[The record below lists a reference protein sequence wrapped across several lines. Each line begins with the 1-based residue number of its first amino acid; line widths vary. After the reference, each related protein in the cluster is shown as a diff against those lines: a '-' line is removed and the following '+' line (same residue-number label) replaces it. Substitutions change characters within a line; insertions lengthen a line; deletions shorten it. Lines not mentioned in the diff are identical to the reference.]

1 VAHFNA
7 SLHGLDLEELPFRLN
22 QLLPKEI
29 AIHMIQRVK
38 PEAHARFDA
47 LSRTYEYHIA
57 SIKTPFSEDL
67 VYTLYQPLDLELM
80 NEAASLLL
88 AYTDFECFS
97 KSHTDVKTFLCTL
110 SQAQWHKTEKGYV
123 FTISANRFLRNMVR
137 AIVGTLLEIG
147 LHKKKCDDLHTII
160 KSKNRSLAGYS
171 VPAQGLF
178 LTHIEYPK
186 TLYIWGMA
194 KISGSI
200 FDVKLFSKL
209 MHFVKPFKSTYYFV
223 LITAILLSLFSTVTP
238 YLLKV
243 TVDDYIRPKD
253 YPGMVMFVGLML
265 IALLLEVLFQ
275 FLFVFYA
282 NWLGQKVIKN
292 LRVDK
297 KKKAKKKKK

>member
-1 VAHFNA
+1 MNQARFFVEFSYHGAPFHGWQRQPNAHTVQEVMESAFELLLKTPCPLTAAGRTDTGVHARCMVAHFNA

-29 AIHMIQRVK
+29 AIHTIQRVK

-110 SQAQWHKTEKGYV
+110 SQAYWHKTEKGYV

-186 TLYIWGMA
+186 TLYI
-194 KISGSI
+194 
-200 FDVKLFSKL
+200 
-209 MHFVKPFKSTYYFV
+209 
-223 LITAILLSLFSTVTP
+223 
-238 YLLKV
+238 
-243 TVDDYIRPKD
+243 
-253 YPGMVMFVGLML
+253 
-265 IALLLEVLFQ
+265 
-275 FLFVFYA
+275 
-282 NWLGQKVIKN
+282 
-292 LRVDK
+292 
-297 KKKAKKKKK
+297 

>member
-1 VAHFNA
+1 
-7 SLHGLDLEELPFRLN
+7 
-22 QLLPKEI
+22 
-29 AIHMIQRVK
+29 
-38 PEAHARFDA
+38 
-47 LSRTYEYHIA
+47 
-57 SIKTPFSEDL
+57 
-67 VYTLYQPLDLELM
+67 
-80 NEAASLLL
+80 
-88 AYTDFECFS
+88 
-97 KSHTDVKTFLCTL
+97 
-110 SQAQWHKTEKGYV
+110 
-123 FTISANRFLRNMVR
+123 
-137 AIVGTLLEIG
+137 
-147 LHKKKCDDLHTII
+147 
-160 KSKNRSLAGYS
+160 
-171 VPAQGLF
+171 
-178 LTHIEYPK
+178 
-186 TLYIWGMA
+186 MA